1 MAEKEHK
8 KRKRQSNG
16 VEPPNKKSASD
27 GSIQVI
33 QGESK
38 GLHPVLVS
46 TPGLTTPS
54 VPFKAYAKSRTGEID
69 SKKDPRPATHHVIL
83 HSAKHP
89 RLDYAAKPP
98 ALDEHLS
105 HYTAVFD
112 PANNTLQVVP
122 AHHLSLRSTLRSEA
136 QEVEAAKQN
145 RSYAQQREQLGM
157 EFGTKKAKKAIAS
170 KTENAISRDTKGKGK
185 KDAVQS
191 AILDTVGNAA
201 AAAPSK
207 EAVDASLLA
216 SKPIPKPNLE
226 AETVEEVYS
235 LRTLIPPHDLRQIPV
250 KDWQD
255 AVASGTEVILAYR
268 YPASHLTPVTQSEDI
283 SRLKALRY
291 LDLLLHFHGALAK
304 AGRAG
309 HKVPKKDVL
318 AEKLP
323 ADQFPPEVVDSVRKR
338 FSNEN
343 NELSKWHMDNLYTHI
358 CALSLFIDGWTTNTT
373 NLKEDLRFENR
384 QIAQYFNE
392 LGCKVSAPTESE
404 REKLKLSKSAAN
416 ATRIAKLKLPLDF
429 PKPRAGRRK

>member
-1 MAEKEHK
+1 MAEKEQK
-8 KRKRQSNG
+8 KRKRQSDG
-16 VEPPNKKSASD
+16 VESPNKKPTSNTEIRVVHAE
-27 GSIQVI
+27 G
-33 QGESK
+33 K
-38 GLHPVLVS
+38 GLHPVLAS

-54 VPFKAYAKSRTGEID
+54 IPFKAYAKSRNGDHD
-69 SKKDPRPATHHVIL
+69 SQKAPRPSTHDVIL

-89 RLDYAAKPP
+89 RLDYIAKLP

-105 HYTAVFD
+105 HYAAVFD
-112 PANNTLQVVP
+112 PSANTLEVLP

-170 KTENAISRDTKGKGK
+170 KTENAISRDAKGKGK

-191 AILDTVGNAA
+191 AILDSVADAA

-207 EAVDASLLA
+207 ESVDATLLA

-226 AETVEEVYS
+226 AGTVEEVYP
-235 LRTLIPPHDLRQIPV
+235 LRTLIPPHELRQIPV

-255 AVASGTEVILAYR
+255 KIAAEEEITFDYRFPAYRVAAVAK
-268 YPASHLTPVTQSEDI
+268 SEDV

-291 LDLLLHFHGALAK
+291 GDLLLQFHGALAK

-323 ADQFPPEVVDSVRKR
+323 SDKFPPDLVDSVRKR
-338 FSNEN
+338 FSNEK
-343 NELSKWHMDNLYTHI
+343 NELSKWHMDNLYTHM
-358 CALSLFIDGWTTNTT
+358 CALALFVDGWTTNTT
-373 NLKEDLRFENR
+373 DLKDDLRFENR
-384 QIAQYFNE
+384 QITQYFNE

-404 REKLKLSKSAAN
+404 REKMKLSKAVAN

-429 PKPRAGRRK
+429 PKPRAGRKK